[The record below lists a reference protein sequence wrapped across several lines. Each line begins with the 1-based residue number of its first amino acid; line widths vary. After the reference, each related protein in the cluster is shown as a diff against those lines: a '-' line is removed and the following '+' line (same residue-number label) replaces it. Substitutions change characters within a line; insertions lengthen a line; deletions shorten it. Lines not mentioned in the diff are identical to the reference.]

1 MPVALTAGRSI
12 SCFARRG
19 EALPADAAAT
29 DGGRV
34 TGASGGVWSFE
45 SLRLLEVDD
54 DKAFAI
60 DASVCSG

>member
-1 MPVALTAGRSI
+1 VALTAGRSI
-12 SCFARRG
+12 SCLARRG
-19 EALPADAAAT
+19 EALPAAAAT

-45 SLRLLEVDD
+45 SFRLLEVDD
-54 DKAFAI
+54 DNALAI